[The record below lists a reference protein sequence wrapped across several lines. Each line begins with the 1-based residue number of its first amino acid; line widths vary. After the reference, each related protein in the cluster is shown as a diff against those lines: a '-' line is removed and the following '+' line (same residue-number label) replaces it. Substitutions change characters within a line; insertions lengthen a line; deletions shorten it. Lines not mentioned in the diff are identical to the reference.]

1 MKHYLDEMIKIN
13 ILLCFY
19 GNLLTNQQKEIMK
32 SYYVF
37 NLSLTE
43 ISSKKNIS
51 RTAVS
56 DAIKVSTKK
65 LNEYE
70 DTLKLCK
77 TFEEE
82 KKNNVK
88 NIKII
93 EQLEEKLKNGI

>member
-1 MKHYLDEMIKIN
+1 MY
-13 ILLCFY
+13 
-19 GNLLTNQQKEIMK
+19 
-32 SYYVF
+32 
-37 NLSLTE
+37 
-43 ISSKKNIS
+43 
-51 RTAVS
+51 
-56 DAIKVSTKK
+56 DAIKVSIKK

-70 DTLKLCK
+70 DALKLCK

>member
-1 MKHYLDEMIKIN
+1 MKHDLDEMIKIN
-13 ILLCFY
+13 NLLSFY

-43 ISSKKNIS
+43 ISSEKNIS

-70 DTLKLCK
+70 DALKLCK

>member
-1 MKHYLDEMIKIN
+1 MKHDLDEMSMIN
-13 ILLCFY
+13 NLLAFY

-43 ISSKKNIS
+43 ISSEKNIS

-56 DAIKVSTKK
+56 DAIKVSIKK

-70 DTLKLCK
+70 DALKLCK

>member
-1 MKHYLDEMIKIN
+1 MKHDLDEMIKIN
-13 ILLCFY
+13 NLLSFY

-37 NLSLTE
+37 NLSLAE
-43 ISSKKNIS
+43 ISSEKNIS

-56 DAIKVSTKK
+56 DAIKVSIKK

-70 DTLKLCK
+70 DALKLCK